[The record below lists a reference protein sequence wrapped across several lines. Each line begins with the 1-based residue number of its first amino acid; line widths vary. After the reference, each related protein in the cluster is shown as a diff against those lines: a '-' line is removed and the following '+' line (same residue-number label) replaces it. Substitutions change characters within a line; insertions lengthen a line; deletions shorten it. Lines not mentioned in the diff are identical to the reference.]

1 MEEDPL
7 AALLDQMAA
16 AQRGGQPSE
25 DSGKAP
31 VVGEKRGKAKGRH
44 GEGSSSS
51 RPQPPEPPP
60 SAEEL
65 SIYRPD
71 VQVSEPWSVTP
82 PNEFSTSYVIAP

>member
-1 MEEDPL
+1 M

-25 DSGKAP
+25 DGGKAP
-31 VVGEKRGKAKGRH
+31 AVGEKRGKAKGRH
-44 GEGSSSS
+44 GEGSSS
-51 RPQPPEPPP
+51 RQQPPEPPP

-71 VQVSEPWSVTP
+71 VQVSGPSAVTP
-82 PNEFSTSYVIAP
+82 PNEFSTSYVNEA